1 MMLML
6 KRLNRK
12 LKSMRKMLEI
22 VFVEEM
28 NPLTRGTTLKGQ
40 DLIRPLVKKS
50 MFQYSTR
57 GKVIDQMRK
66 QLWRLELCLEDQH
79 YY

>member
-1 MMLML
+1 MTLML

-22 VFVEEM
+22 VFVEEV
-28 NPLTRGTTLKGQ
+28 NPLTRGTNLKGQ

-50 MFQYSTR
+50 MFQHSTR

-66 QLWRLELCLEDQH
+66 QLRILELCLEGQH